1 MTGTEE
7 TLSWLNESLQQYF
20 VKEALLKHTAL
31 SEITVYRHRSTDMK
45 LLVRR
50 SRNRNDEV
58 YRLLLTARLPHLPQI
73 YEVISTPEELI
84 VLEEYLEGEPLAAR
98 LESSPLSKAHAYRYT
113 RQLCQAAGAL
123 HRRGIVHRDIKPS
136 NILLCGDELK
146 LIDFNISRQ
155 LRKEVQ
161 ADTLPLGSIGYAP
174 PEQFGLTQ
182 TGPTSDI
189 YAIGVVFN
197 EMLTGHSPA
206 VELAP
211 GYAGH
216 IVQRCVRMRSED
228 RYPNAAALQQA
239 LRRPFWL

>member
-98 LESSPLSKAHAYRYT
+98 LESGPLSKAHAYRYT

-123 HRRGIVHRDIKPS
+123 HRRGIVHRDIKPE
-136 NILLCGDELK
+136 NVIIE
-146 LIDFNISRQ
+146 
-155 LRKEVQ
+155 
-161 ADTLPLGSIGYAP
+161 
-174 PEQFGLTQ
+174 
-182 TGPTSDI
+182 
-189 YAIGVVFN
+189 
-197 EMLTGHSPA
+197 
-206 VELAP
+206 
-211 GYAGH
+211 
-216 IVQRCVRMRSED
+216 
-228 RYPNAAALQQA
+228 
-239 LRRPFWL
+239 

>member
-98 LESSPLSKAHAYRYT
+98 LESGRYLKHMHIGI
-113 RQLCQAAGAL
+113 QGSFVKPPALCTG
-123 HRRGIVHRDIKPS
+123 GGSCIGTS
-136 NILLCGDELK
+136 
-146 LIDFNISRQ
+146 SRPIFCCA
-155 LRKEVQ
+155 E
-161 ADTLPLGSIGYAP
+161 TNS
-174 PEQFGLTQ
+174 
-182 TGPTSDI
+182 S
-189 YAIGVVFN
+189 
-197 EMLTGHSPA
+197 
-206 VELAP
+206 
-211 GYAGH
+211 
-216 IVQRCVRMRSED
+216 
-228 RYPNAAALQQA
+228 
-239 LRRPFWL
+239 

>member
-1 MTGTEE
+1 MDTDLYIPAFSEMSADLFYYEFTFLYPGAAAHELHKRSLEMTGTEE

-31 SEITVYRHRSTDMK
+31 SEITVYRHRSTDKK

-98 LESSPLSKAHAYRYT
+98 LESGPLSKAHAYRYT

-123 HRRGIVHRDIKPS
+123 HRP
-136 NILLCGDELK
+136 GDRA
-146 LIDFNISRQ
+146 SGHQAVQYSAVR
-155 LRKEVQ
+155 RRTQ
-161 ADTLPLGSIGYAP
+161 AD
-174 PEQFGLTQ
+174 
-182 TGPTSDI
+182 
-189 YAIGVVFN
+189 
-197 EMLTGHSPA
+197 
-206 VELAP
+206 
-211 GYAGH
+211 
-216 IVQRCVRMRSED
+216 
-228 RYPNAAALQQA
+228 
-239 LRRPFWL
+239 

>member
-98 LESSPLSKAHAYRYT
+98 LESGPLSHHA
-113 RQLCQAAGAL
+113 A
-123 HRRGIVHRDIKPS
+123 
-136 NILLCGDELK
+136 
-146 LIDFNISRQ
+146 
-155 LRKEVQ
+155 
-161 ADTLPLGSIGYAP
+161 
-174 PEQFGLTQ
+174 
-182 TGPTSDI
+182 
-189 YAIGVVFN
+189 
-197 EMLTGHSPA
+197 M
-206 VELAP
+206 
-211 GYAGH
+211 
-216 IVQRCVRMRSED
+216 
-228 RYPNAAALQQA
+228 
-239 LRRPFWL
+239 

>member
-31 SEITVYRHRSTDMK
+31 SEITVYRHRSTDKK

-98 LESSPLSKAHAYRYT
+98 LESGPLSKAHAYRYT

-123 HRRGIVHRDIKPS
+123 HRRGDRASGHQAVQYSAVR
-136 NILLCGDELK
+136 
-146 LIDFNISRQ
+146 R
-155 LRKEVQ
+155 RTQ
-161 ADTLPLGSIGYAP
+161 AD
-174 PEQFGLTQ
+174 
-182 TGPTSDI
+182 
-189 YAIGVVFN
+189 
-197 EMLTGHSPA
+197 
-206 VELAP
+206 
-211 GYAGH
+211 
-216 IVQRCVRMRSED
+216 
-228 RYPNAAALQQA
+228 
-239 LRRPFWL
+239 